1 MRVSMQGSMLSLALA
16 AALALAP
23 AARAA
28 DPVPPDQVVKDTTD
42 RLQKEISAHEKEFKT
57 DSRKLYAFVD
67 NVIVPKFD
75 TRYIAQLILARHW
88 KSASEA
94 QRARFETAFKN
105 MLVHSYA
112 DALVQYHNDV
122 KAEWQPLRI
131 APGATEVTVQSKLI
145 RASGKPPLPIGFA
158 MRLKDNEWK
167 VYDIVIENLSL
178 VTSFRSQVN
187 SEIKRSDLEA
197 VIKKL
202 EAGQTIEPAKT
213 TDPAKTS

>member
-1 MRVSMQGSMLSLALA
+1 MKFVMQGSLLSMVLSAT
-16 AALALAP
+16 LALAP

-28 DPVPPDQVVKDTTD
+28 DPVPPDQVVKETTE
-42 RLQKEISAHEKEFKT
+42 RLQNEIGAHEKEFKA

-67 NVIVPKFD
+67 QVIVPKFD

-88 KSASEA
+88 KGASEA
-94 QRARFETAFKN
+94 QRARFEAAFKN

-122 KAEWQPLRI
+122 KAEWLPLRM
-131 APGATEVTVQSKLI
+131 ASGATDVTVQSKLV
-145 RASGKPPLPIGFA
+145 RGSGKPPLPIGFA

-167 VYDIVIENLSL
+167 VYDIVIESLSL

-187 SEIKRSDLEA
+187 SEIKRTDLEA

-202 EAGQTIEPAKT
+202 EAGQAIEPAK
-213 TDPAKTS
+213 SS